1 MPRSL
6 IYDRWLF
13 ITTGA
18 LVVGGLFMVG
28 SASNFFAIDSGLDP
42 SALWWKQSLHV
53 LLGFGALIAGLSI
66 SYRTL
71 GRRSVAGALVL
82 ASLALLVLALVM
94 PEVAGTH
101 RWIPL
106 GPFKLQP
113 SELAKLSIVVF
124 VAYMLSRKEDRVNE
138 IGAVLLP
145 CGMIVGASAFLVVI
159 EPDLG
164 SSAVLV
170 LVSGVMLFA
179 AGLHWRHIGALG
191 LAGLVGFVLSVLAK
205 PYRLDRI
212 RSFLNPAEEPLGS
225 SFQLNQ
231 SLIAIGSGGLTG
243 AGLGNSTQKAYYLPA
258 AHTDFIF
265 SVVGEELGLAGCGLL
280 VLAFLIVYWR
290 GMRTAV
296 RAPDRFGFY
305 LALGLTHL
313 LVLQALIN
321 ICVCLGLLPTK
332 GMPLPFISYG
342 GSSLLASMLAMGLLL
357 NVSKYSN

>member
-1 MPRSL
+1 MPKSL

-13 ITTGA
+13 ITTGL
-18 LVVGGLFMVG
+18 LVLGGLFMVG
-28 SASNFFAIDSGLDP
+28 SASNFFAMNSGLDP
-42 SALWWKQSLHV
+42 SAFWWKQSLHV
-53 LLGFGALIAGLSI
+53 LLGFGALIAGISI
-66 SYRTL
+66 PYQRL
-71 GRRSVAGALVL
+71 GERSIVGFMILGCFVL
-82 ASLALLVLALVM
+82 LLLVLTM
-94 PEVAGTH
+94 PEIAGTH

-113 SELAKLSIVVF
+113 SELAKLAIVVF
-124 VAYMLSRKEDRVNE
+124 MAYMLSRKEEQVNDF
-138 IGAVLLP
+138 ASVLLP
-145 CGMIVGASAFLVVI
+145 CLMTVGASAFLVVI

-164 SSAVLV
+164 SGAMLV
-170 LVSGVMLFA
+170 MVASVMLFA
-179 AGLHWRHIGALG
+179 AGLRWSYVASFSM
-191 LAGLVGFVLSVLAK
+191 LAVVGFVASVLAK
-205 PYRLDRI
+205 PYRIERI
-212 RSFLNPAEEPLGS
+212 RAFLDPTLEPLGS

-243 AGLGNSTQKAYYLPA
+243 AGLGHSTLKAYYLPA

-265 SVVGEELGLAGCGLL
+265 SVVGEELGMAGCGLL
-280 VLAFLIVYWR
+280 LAGFLVLYWR

-296 RAPDRFGFY
+296 RSPDRFGFY

-321 ICVCLGLLPTK
+321 MCVCLGLVPTK

-342 GSSLLASMLAMGLLL
+342 GSSLLASMLAIGLLL